1 VRIVA
6 VDTVVVGARMR
17 NWVFVKV
24 STDEGIV
31 GWGEA
36 TTEWKTRGVVGAVQ
50 DLAALLVGQDPFR
63 LEHLWQSMWRHQYW
77 PPGVVDASAVSGI
90 DQALHDV
97 KARALGVPL
106 YELLGGAVRERI
118 RIYDHLGGGDPDHV
132 YAAPEPERFAEA
144 AARSVEQGYTAIKLL
159 PLPVTG
165 PLPSGAVLR
174 DAVTVMEAVRDAV
187 GDDVD
192 VMVDLHGRTS
202 PDGAILIARAL
213 APLRPW
219 FIEEPVQPEQAAVL
233 PRIAAAGV
241 PLATGERLVGRAGFH
256 PVLEQRAVAVI
267 QPDVC
272 HCGGLSEMKR
282 IAAMAET
289 YGVTVAP
296 HNPLGPIATA
306 HNLHFAA
313 STPNW
318 LIQEQMRNAA
328 PWWDEVVSPPL
339 EVTDG
344 ETGLPEG
351 PGLGVEVDERAAE
364 RYPYEPE
371 AQIAAALLHD
381 GSVADW

>member
-1 VRIVA
+1 
-6 VDTVVVGARMR
+6 
-17 NWVFVKV
+17 
-24 STDEGIV
+24 
-31 GWGEA
+31 
-36 TTEWKTRGVVGAVQ
+36 
-50 DLAALLVGQDPFR
+50 
-63 LEHLWQSMWRHQYW
+63 
-77 PPGVVDASAVSGI
+77 
-90 DQALHDV
+90 
-97 KARALGVPL
+97 
-106 YELLGGAVRERI
+106 
-118 RIYDHLGGGDPDHV
+118 
-132 YAAPEPERFAEA
+132 
-144 AARSVEQGYTAIKLL
+144 
-159 PLPVTG
+159 
-165 PLPSGAVLR
+165 
-174 DAVTVMEAVRDAV
+174 
-187 GDDVD
+187 
-192 VMVDLHGRTS
+192 
-202 PDGAILIARAL
+202 
-213 APLRPW
+213 
-219 FIEEPVQPEQAAVL
+219 
-233 PRIAAAGV
+233 
-241 PLATGERLVGRAGFH
+241 
-256 PVLEQRAVAVI
+256 
-267 QPDVC
+267 
-272 HCGGLSEMKR
+272 MKR